1 VIQHEA
7 AKKKLHAKKQYV
19 GQSGQLLE
27 SIGASELDRLSR
39 AMTVWHCGH
48 QLREKKLFTR
58 SKLRCTRRVVRQYE
72 KMASSQLKCSHSQ
85 QKQSLV
91 VNREQTECCKFIR
104 WYEQYHRSADEE
116 RNENLLCSVIACV
129 GNKIWCLTKGSPLL
143 VCTDTLTHLTV

>member
-1 VIQHEA
+1 MHVIQHEA

-72 KMASSQLKCSHSQ
+72 KMASSQLTVSDPLMTRPGS
-85 QKQSLV
+85 SEFGISTWSDIYLPTLV
-91 VNREQTECCKFIR
+91 
-104 WYEQYHRSADEE
+104 S
-116 RNENLLCSVIACV
+116 
-129 GNKIWCLTKGSPLL
+129 
-143 VCTDTLTHLTV
+143 TLS